1 MCSLVN
7 QSWRNLN
14 SKEFV
19 VSQSQ
24 FKEKKRKGRYDNIK
38 SNARFIKVSLNDSL
52 NYYDFFL
59 IFILYNVIF
68 LEATMIY
75 EIIGCSAFARI

>member
-1 MCSLVN
+1 MT
-7 QSWRNLN
+7 
-14 SKEFV
+14 
-19 VSQSQ
+19 
-24 FKEKKRKGRYDNIK
+24 IK
-38 SNARFIKVSLNDSL
+38 SNARFIKVCLNDSL